1 MVESIK
7 DRNVKTRSITMNG
20 VVISVK
26 ADKTITVSV
35 ERIFKHAVYKKIVRH
50 RKKYLAHDEMNKCK
64 IGDLVKLKLV
74 RPISKRKRWLVV
86 DIIAAAP
93 QKDVLSQV
101 DEVAK

>member
-1 MVESIK
+1 MVESMK

-35 ERIFKHAVYKKIVRH
+35 ERIFKHSVYKKIVRR

-86 DIIAAAP
+86 DIITAAP